1 MNGLFDGRW
10 RDGWWER
17 VVNVLDVG
25 GVDRRQKACLPLK
38 FRHVPL
44 GTLQCVGQPQGVLVG
59 GPQGAE
65 ENVHPWP

>member
-1 MNGLFDGRW
+1 M
-10 RDGWWER
+10 
-17 VVNVLDVG
+17 
-25 GVDRRQKACLPLK
+25 DRRQKACLPLK

-65 ENVHPWP
+65 EDVHLWP